1 MSVYLCVLWI
11 ATFGQAAVD
20 DRYGP
25 VTPFDSATDDAAADS
40 ILPPTTTPQQPAAK
54 PTKKNVGPPPPIAG
68 GQQPNSTPPSG
79 YGPPPTGG
87 QFPSGSQQPKYG
99 QPGLPASSQPVSS
112 PPAASP
118 PSSFRQPPTTQQLSQ
133 PPRQIP
139 ATTEDAYG
147 YGRPATSAAPLNNFQ
162 SRPSAQPLSN
172 SRPSAAARSV
182 DAAGSSKPRAMM
194 QAMLTAPNGSRLQGR
209 PVTLVEVVSSA
220 STRSDQSRRI
230 DAYWDL
236 CSSVADYYLGVR
248 EQQELQQLRSTVT
261 SVGSVWQAAEAELGV
276 RISTS
281 QKAAVASQYRL
292 ASLMSDNG
300 SMGLPLPADLPHCGD
315 YYARYDQVFA
325 GRQSG
330 EAQQLAELLP
340 LRYEELVDAET
351 AVARAE
357 EFMTAISAQ
366 RGAGDGTGQLKALE
380 LLALRRRAFVQ
391 IARDYNRRIARY
403 TELSTPG
410 DIGSD
415 RLISMLIKRGS
426 TTGGN
431 APNTATR
438 PGSYAPPPNRQSQLP
453 ADDPSQT
460 FAEGWESIK
469 SAAAEIPADEPAGQ
483 VRQAAAEEEAKF
495 GTEAFGAGEFG
506 AEGSAELET
515 ETLKPEPG
523 RERSLLVPRT
533 P

>member
-25 VTPFDSATDDAAADS
+25 VTPLDRAADQANGDS
-40 ILPPTTTPQQPAAK
+40 IIPPTTTQQPAAK
-54 PTKKNVGPPPPIAG
+54 PTKKNVGPPPPISSA
-68 GQQPNSTPPSG
+68 QQPNSTPPSS

-87 QFPSGSQQPKYG
+87 SQQPNYG
-99 QPGLPASSQPVSS
+99 QPGLPTSSQPVST
-112 PPAASP
+112 PPATSP
-118 PSSFRQPPTTQQLSQ
+118 PSSFQQRPAAQQPPSQQPTSP
-133 PPRQIP
+133 PPRQMP
-139 ATTEDAYG
+139 ATTEEAYG
-147 YGRPATSAAPLNNFQ
+147 YGRPATSAAPLNNFTP
-162 SRPSAQPLSN
+162 RPSAQPLNN
-172 SRPSAAARSV
+172 SRPSAAARSI

-209 PVTLVEVVSSA
+209 PVTLVEVVSTA
-220 STRSDQSRRI
+220 SSRSDQSRRI

-261 SVGSVWQAAEAELGV
+261 SVGPVWQAAEAELGV

-431 APNTATR
+431 VPNTATR

-453 ADDPSQT
+453 TNDPSQT

-469 SAAAEIPADEPAGQ
+469 SAAAEIPADGPANE
-483 VRQAAAEEEAKF
+483 VRQAAAEEEAEF
-495 GTEAFGAGEFG
+495 GSEEFG
-506 AEGSAELET
+506 ADGETERET
-515 ETLKPEPG
+515 ETLKPEPR